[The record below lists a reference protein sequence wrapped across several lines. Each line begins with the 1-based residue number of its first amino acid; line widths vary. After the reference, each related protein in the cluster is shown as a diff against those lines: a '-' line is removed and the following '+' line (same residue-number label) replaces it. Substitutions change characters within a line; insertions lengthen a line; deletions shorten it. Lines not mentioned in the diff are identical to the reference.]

1 MSGPRNPEA
10 PIIAIDG
17 PSGSG
22 KSSTARGV
30 AVRLGLKY
38 VDTGA
43 MYRAMT
49 WWLLEQNVNPS
60 DSAAVAARCGEPV
73 IDITTDPLDPRI
85 FIAGRDV
92 STLIRGPQVT
102 EAVSLVSA
110 VPQLRERL
118 VQRQR
123 TVCQE
128 AIDAGIGIVME
139 GRDIGTV
146 VLPHADV
153 KIFLTADARVRARR
167 RAVEEAARG
176 SVMDSIDQ
184 HAGVTEESLRKRD
197 ALDSTRT
204 ISPLTA
210 ADDALAIDGSRATLE
225 EVIDQVIAA
234 VGSSAGRHK

>member
-1 MSGPRNPEA
+1 MSDPRMPDA

-60 DSAAVAARCGEPV
+60 DSVAVAARCGEPM
-73 IDITTDPLDPRI
+73 IDITTDPLDSRI
-85 FIAGRDV
+85 SIGGTDV
-92 STLIRGPQVT
+92 SALIRGPQVT

-123 TVCQE
+123 ALCQA
-128 AIDAGIGIVME
+128 AIDAGTGIVME

-153 KIFLTADARVRARR
+153 KIFLTADARVRAHR

-176 SVMDSIDQ
+176 SVTDSLDE

-197 ALDSTRT
+197 ALDSTRP

-210 ADDALAIDGSRATLE
+210 ADDALAIDGSHATLD

-234 VGSSAGRHK
+234 VRSTTERDR

>member
-1 MSGPRNPEA
+1 MSDPKKPEA

-30 AVRLGLKY
+30 AVRLGLNY

-49 WWLLEQNVNPS
+49 WWILQQGIEPS
-60 DSAAVAARCGEPV
+60 DSIAVAARCNEPR
-73 IDITTDPLDPRI
+73 IDITTDPLDSRI
-85 FIAGRDV
+85 FIDGMDV
-92 STLIRGPQVT
+92 SELIRGPQVT

-118 VQRQR
+118 VRRQR
-123 TVCQE
+123 TECQ
-128 AIDAGIGIVME
+128 AAMDAGTGIVME

-153 KIFLTADARVRARR
+153 KIFLTADARVRAHR
-167 RAVEEAARG
+167 RAVEESARG
-176 SVMDSIDQ
+176 SVSNSLDE

-197 ALDSTRT
+197 ALDSTRP

-210 ADDALAIDGSRATLE
+210 AADALAIDGSHSTLE
-225 EVIDQVIAA
+225 EVVDQVIAA
-234 VGSSAGRHK
+234 VRSSAESQK